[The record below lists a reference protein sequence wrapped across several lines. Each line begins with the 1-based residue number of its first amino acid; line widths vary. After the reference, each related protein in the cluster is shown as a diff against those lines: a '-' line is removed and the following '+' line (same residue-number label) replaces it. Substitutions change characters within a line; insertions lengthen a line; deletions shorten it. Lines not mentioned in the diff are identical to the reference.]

1 MKTPNPTCELDCRFS
16 TSFGMTTAMY
26 YPPVYDKHGVNLN
39 PDMNVTSTTVHCS
52 VCGKSWTSSTQNDTS
67 TFTEIL

>member
-1 MKTPNPTCELDCRFS
+1 MMTPNPTCELECRFS

-39 PDMNVTSTTVHCS
+39 PDMNVTSTTVNCS
-52 VCGKSWTSSTQNDTS
+52 VCGKSWNSSTRGDRS

>member
-1 MKTPNPTCELDCRFS
+1 MTTPNPICKLECRFTS
-16 TSFGMTTAMY
+16 TFSMTTAAY

-39 PDMNVTSTTVHCS
+39 PDMNITSTVVYCS
-52 VCGKSWTSSTQNDTS
+52 VCSRSWNSSTQNGVT